1 MFSLILVQRR
11 TIKHREEGPN
21 NSKFDYDVIKVCSK
35 IVFTRNETQV
45 LPNDLFSSLTFNS
58 KQMML

>member
-21 NSKFDYDVIKVCSK
+21 NLEFDYDVIKVCSK